1 MVSGIAVSQHTT
13 KLPIDVDAT
22 VTLTVTPAEG
32 YQLDKLTVVDKDGKG
47 VVLTDKGNGKYTF
60 KMPASKVETSPPP
73 SRKSPPPTSAPL
85 RNSSTWTPPSGTT
98 RAWTM

>member
-1 MVSGIAVSQHTT
+1 MTVSPKSAA
-13 KLPIDVDAT
+13 KDAT

-60 KMPASKVETSPPP
+60 TMPASKVGGHRHLQAGP
-73 SRKSPPPTSAPL
+73 
-85 RNSSTWTPPSGTT
+85 RNPRLP
-98 RAWTM
+98 R